1 MLGEGQN
8 TQGFLYTASTCQD
21 AELARKN
28 AEYAE
33 VREKQEK
40 APTGGMLF

>member
-21 AELARKN
+21 AELGRQQAD
-28 AEYAE
+28 YAK
-33 VREKQEK
+33 VQEKQEK